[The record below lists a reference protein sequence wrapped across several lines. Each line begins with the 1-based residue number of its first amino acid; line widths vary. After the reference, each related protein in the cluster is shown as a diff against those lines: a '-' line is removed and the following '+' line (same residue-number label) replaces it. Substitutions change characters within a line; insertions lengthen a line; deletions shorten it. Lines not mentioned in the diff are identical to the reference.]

1 VRHVCFRV
9 ARHNDALHTVVVDLI
24 ATDEDSPV
32 TCPPFPAIASDVS
45 RIFSL
50 TPQHVQILMALYA
63 LEDIEAMSNMMR
75 QATHRTQMN
84 LLADAAEIDLTTFVQ
99 ETAPGAHL
107 ERLGLIGYRGGRDEI
122 ADINVSRPLLFA
134 LRSNTL
140 DDLKAGLFDATPAPQ
155 FTLSEFSLSLD
166 EMRTC
171 AAAARIITAELD
183 VQELPP
189 ADVRDRITGYIDQ
202 ISTGALAHDVRRL
215 PTVATSFDP
224 RFCSTS
230 ESLDRVERQ
239 AVHRAH
245 TGSGLRL
252 LFGGPPGGGK
262 TQYALWLAKRLGRD
276 VMLKRPS
283 DLLSKYVGE
292 SEQQIAAAFTST
304 SPLDPSATRSSRERW
319 PTSSRTLRSPIP
331 TSRLCGRP
339 RPS

>member
-1 VRHVCFRV
+1 
-9 ARHNDALHTVVVDLI
+9 
-24 ATDEDSPV
+24 
-32 TCPPFPAIASDVS
+32 
-45 RIFSL
+45 
-50 TPQHVQILMALYA
+50 VQILMALYA

-155 FTLSEFSLSLD
+155 FTLSEFSL
-166 EMRTC
+166 
-171 AAAARIITAELD
+171 
-183 VQELPP
+183 
-189 ADVRDRITGYIDQ
+189 TGYIDQ